1 MRTVQCALLIL
12 LSLAIHQ
19 ASHKQ
24 EGCSIQTAKVEGRPS
39 HQEGDGELLPS
50 LQPNGFGLPLS
61 FSFSMM
67 ASPPLAATRDLKKPL
82 GTGPFLFRR
91 GAKWLQ
97 SGVKVARS
105 AMPEPCG
112 WCSGGLHCPVSG
124 LYSSALFGR
133 KGKSAA
139 TALSAKYC
147 RHGSSLPNL
156 KQ

>member
-91 GAKWLQ
+91 GAE
-97 SGVKVARS
+97 SMFTIFSESMIIRS
-105 AMPEPCG
+105 CKRDG
-112 WCSGGLHCPVSG
+112 WCCQL
-124 LYSSALFGR
+124 SSQP
-133 KGKSAA
+133 
-139 TALSAKYC
+139 
-147 RHGSSLPNL
+147 RHGVCGYNL
-156 KQ
+156 VIER